1 MKKIL
6 FLTLLTFN
14 LFAQKQKVWLDADTG
29 NEMDDVWAIVRLLW
43 AKEQVD
49 IMGLS
54 SAHFNNADLL
64 TFDKWNQYST
74 RTINTLKISQE
85 LNEEILNTMNLSF
98 INHPMGADRQ
108 MGRAWGGYEPRAS
121 KASDEILKVIKNLKP
136 NEKLD
141 ILSLGAMTN
150 VASLVALDSTVKSKI
165 RIFSMGLRYNFTKK
179 YWDKNEFNGRG
190 DLNAIDFLFNQ
201 KNLDWILIP
210 VETCLPYRFEIE
222 EAKSRFDD
230 NNPVEQ
236 LMEKR
241 WLETNPQNKNR
252 ILWDL
257 ALVQAYLLPSE
268 AEFINAQGPIENGQN
283 PVKIYSKINLKAFY
297 DDFWGNVEN
306 NRKNFKLPHSK
317 PKLGEVHYGY
327 RIGGLTGQEGKT
339 NELICIEENEQVTQI
354 KVALNQSLNIVKGFQ
369 IEVLKKDGSLKSYDF
384 GNTQEG
390 VWQKPFVV
398 KKGAK
403 LIGVSG
409 AAGWFVDNISFQ
421 TSDGSSSPI
430 YGGKGGDTDYKLHIT
445 KNEKGQYRGR
455 LMGFWGS
462 STDVL
467 ESIGLVFYPVE

>member
-1 MKKIL
+1 MKKIVI
-6 FLTLLTFN
+6 FLILSTN

-29 NEMDDVWAIVRLLW
+29 NEMDDVYAIIRLLW
-43 AKEQVD
+43 AKDQVD
-49 IMGLS
+49 IVGLS

-64 TFDKWNQYST
+64 TFDKWNQYNT
-74 RTINTLKISQE
+74 RTLSPVHESQR
-85 LNEEILNTMNLSF
+85 LNEEILKTMNLEN
-98 INHPMGADRQ
+98 IPHPLGADRQ
-108 MGRAWGGYEPRAS
+108 MGRAWGQTNPRSSATTE
-121 KASDEILKVIKNLKP
+121 ALMKVIKSLKP

-141 ILSLGAMTN
+141 ILTIGAVTN
-150 VASLVALDSTVKSKI
+150 IASLIAQDSTVKSKI
-165 RIFSMGLRYNFTKK
+165 RLFSMGLRYNVEQK
-179 YWDKNEFNGRG
+179 YWSKNDFNSRC
-190 DLNAIDFLFNQ
+190 DLNGMDFLFDQ
-201 KNLDWILIP
+201 KNLDWTIITI
-210 VETCLPYRFEIE
+210 ETCLPYRFQRE
-222 EAKSRFDD
+222 ETYAHFDD
-230 NNPVEQ
+230 KNPVEQ

-241 WLETNPQNKNR
+241 WVETNPQDKER

-257 ALVQAYLLPSE
+257 ALVQAYLLPQH
-268 AEFINAQGPIENGQN
+268 AQVLNVSGPPENGQN
-283 PVKIYSKINLKAFY
+283 PVKIYSKIDTKAFY
-297 DDFWGNVEN
+297 DDFWTHVEQ
-306 NRKNFKLPHSK
+306 NRTTFKNPHSK

-327 RIGGLTGQEGKT
+327 RVGGLIGQEGKT

-384 GNTQEG
+384 GNTKDG
-390 VWQKPFVV
+390 LWQKPFIV

-430 YGGKGGDTDYKLHIT
+430 YGGKGGDTDYKLHIS
-445 KNEKGQYRGR
+445 KNEKGQFRGR

-462 STDVL
+462 STDFL

>member
-6 FLTLLTFN
+6 FLLFLSFN

-29 NEMDDVWAIVRLLW
+29 NEMDDVYAIIRLLW
-43 AKEQVD
+43 AKDQVE

-54 SAHFNNADLL
+54 SSHFNNADLVV
-64 TFDKWNQYST
+64 FDKWNQYNT

-85 LNEEILNTMNLSF
+85 LNEEILNTMNLSN
-98 INHPMGADRQ
+98 INHPLGADRQ

-121 KASDEILKVIKNLKP
+121 KATDELLKVIKTLKP

-150 VASLVALDSTVKSKI
+150 VASLIALDSTVKSKI
-165 RIFSMGLRYNFTKK
+165 RIFSMGLRYNFAKK

-201 KNLDWILIP
+201 KNLDWTLIP
-210 VETCLPYRFEIE
+210 VETCLTYRFEIE
-222 EAKSRFDD
+222 DTKARLDN
-230 NNPVEQ
+230 NNPVE
-236 LMEKR
+236 LMMEKR

-252 ILWDL
+252 VLWDL

-268 AEFINAQGPIENGQN
+268 AEIINAQGPIENGHN
-283 PVKIYSKINLKAFY
+283 PVKVYSKINLKAFY
-297 DDFWGNVEN
+297 DDFWGNVEK
-306 NRKNFKLPHSK
+306 NRNNFKSPNAK
-317 PKLGEVHYGY
+317 PKLGDIHYGY
-327 RIGGLTGQEGKT
+327 RVGGLTGQEGETK
-339 NELICIEENEQVTQI
+339 ELICIEEGDQVQQI
-354 KVALNQSLNIVKGFQ
+354 MVALNKTQNVVQGFQ
-369 IEVLKKDGSLKSYDF
+369 MEVLKKDSKMQKYDF
-384 GNTQEG
+384 GNLKDG
-390 VWQKPFVV
+390 VWQKPFVI

-403 LIGVSG
+403 LIGISG
-409 AAGWFVDNISFQ
+409 SAGWFVDNISFQ
-421 TSDGSSSPI
+421 TSDGQSSPI

-462 STDVL
+462 STDLL
-467 ESIGLVFYPVE
+467 ESIGLVFFPIE